1 MSKLIMLSGLP
12 AAGKSTRAKEIMI
25 SHGNFVRVNKDL
37 LRVMLHFNK
46 WTGNNEKVTQKVQRV
61 IVKELLQNNINVI
74 VDDTNLSQKH
84 RDSWENLCKEVNAK
98 FAMENL
104 SKEIDLKELFER
116 DANRKN
122 KVERFVIL
130 GLAIRH
136 DMIGHRNF
144 GDGTKKWIVCDIDGT
159 IADLKHRLHFVKNKE
174 EKNWKEF
181 FNHMSEDG
189 VIEKVRD
196 DIIKYK
202 EEGYPIIFVSGRPDS
217 HRKETKEWLEKVAFK
232 DIKFDEGEDYAA
244 LLMRQHTD
252 HRPDTDVKEDILKN
266 YLKPENIHCVIDDRP
281 RVIKMWRSHDLN
293 VIDVGPGIDF

>member
-1 MSKLIMLSGLP
+1 
-12 AAGKSTRAKEIMI
+12 
-25 SHGNFVRVNKDL
+25 
-37 LRVMLHFNK
+37 
-46 WTGNNEKVTQKVQRV
+46 
-61 IVKELLQNNINVI
+61 
-74 VDDTNLSQKH
+74 
-84 RDSWENLCKEVNAK
+84 
-98 FAMENL
+98 MENL

-181 FNHMSEDG
+181 FNHMSEDS

-217 HRKETKEWLEKVAFK
+217 HRKETKEWLNK
-232 DIKFDEGEDYAA
+232 
-244 LLMRQHTD
+244 
-252 HRPDTDVKEDILKN
+252 
-266 YLKPENIHCVIDDRP
+266 
-281 RVIKMWRSHDLN
+281 
-293 VIDVGPGIDF
+293 